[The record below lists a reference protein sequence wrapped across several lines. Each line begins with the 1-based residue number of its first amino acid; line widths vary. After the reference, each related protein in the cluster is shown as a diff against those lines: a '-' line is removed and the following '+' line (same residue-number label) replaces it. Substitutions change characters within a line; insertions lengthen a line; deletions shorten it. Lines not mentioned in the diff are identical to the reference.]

1 LQPGWR
7 SRAEEPATK
16 LANSTDREILRLA
29 VPAFGA
35 LVAEPLYVLA
45 DTAVVGHLGTDQ
57 LAGLGVASSVLL
69 TSYFLFVFLAYGTT
83 GAVARLLGAGEHRE
97 AARQGLQG
105 MWLALLLSVVVGAAL
120 ALAAPVVIGLLG
132 ADGAVRTN
140 ALIYLRISLLGTP
153 ALFVTM
159 AGTGYL
165 RGLQDTRTPLVVAV
179 AASAVNLGIQL
190 FLIYGL
196 DFGIGASAASTVIAQ
211 TAGAAVYVSVV
222 VRSTRTLGV
231 SIRPDPASIRRLGRV
246 GWDLFVRT
254 AALRASLLVA
264 TAVVTRM
271 GRIEVAA
278 HQIAFEIWSFLA
290 LSLDAIA
297 IAGQAIT
304 GRALG
309 AADVE
314 GAHRAG
320 RRMLQWGVGSGV
332 AGGLLVVAL
341 RPWLGDL
348 FSDDR
353 AVVALAGFLFWWV
366 AALQPVNGLVFVL
379 DGLLMGAGD
388 VRFLARAMVGA
399 FGVFAVAAVIV
410 LVTGAGI
417 GWLWAAL
424 ALLMTARLI
433 PLQRRFE
440 EGAWAVAGA
449 SR

>member
-1 LQPGWR
+1 VRPD
-7 SRAEEPATK
+7 
-16 LANSTDREILRLA
+16 DREILRLA

-45 DTAVVGHLGTDQ
+45 DTAVVGHLGTDE

-69 TSYFLFVFLAYGTT
+69 TAYFLFVFLAYGTT
-83 GAVARLLGAGEHRE
+83 GAVARLLGAGEHHE

-105 MWLALLLSVVVGAAL
+105 MWLALVLSIVVGVGL
-120 ALAAPVVIGLLG
+120 AITAPVIVGLLG
-132 ADGAVRTN
+132 AEGAVRTN

-179 AASAVNLGIQL
+179 TTSIGNLAIQL

-196 DFGIGASAASTVIAQ
+196 GFGIGASAASTVIAQ
-211 TAGAAVYVSVV
+211 TAGAAVYVLFVT
-222 VRSTRTLGV
+222 RSARSLEVPLG
-231 SIRPDPASIRRLGRV
+231 PDPASIRQLGRV

-254 AALRASLLVA
+254 AALRGSLLVA

-271 GRIEVAA
+271 GTTEVAA

-309 AADVE
+309 AGDVE

-320 RRMLQWGVGSGV
+320 RRMLQWGLGAGV
-332 AGGLLVVAL
+332 LGGLVVVAL
-341 RPWLGDL
+341 RPWLGEL
-348 FSDDR
+348 FSHDR
-353 AVVALAGFLFWWV
+353 AVVSLAAFLFWWV
-366 AALQPVNGLVFVL
+366 AALQPVNGVVFVL

-399 FGVFAVAAVIV
+399 FGVFLVAALGVM
-410 LVTGAGI
+410 VTGAGI

-424 ALLMTARLI
+424 AVLMTARLV
-433 PLQRRFE
+433 PLRRRFD
-440 EGAWAVAGA
+440 EGAWAVTGA